1 MRTHH
6 DPVFRRR
13 RVAVLAAVAAGLAFL
28 AIGAALIG
36 AAAASPGLVGGIGAG
51 GLDTP
56 ITADPP
62 AAGAEG
68 DSGASGDGVVDVE
81 DGYIPEGEWISLHDD
96 VPAITKLDAAL
107 LDATRAAAAD
117 AAADGIEFR
126 VTSGWRSAEYQQ
138 QLLDDAVLEYG
149 SLEEARRFVSTP
161 EGSNHVTGRAIDIGP
176 TDADSWLSQ
185 HGSDYGLCQTY
196 ANEMWHFELSTEPGG
211 ECPQMLPDAS

>member
-6 DPVFRRR
+6 DSVIRRR
-13 RVAVLAAVAAGLAFL
+13 RIAVLTGLAAVFASV
-28 AIGAALIG
+28 AIGAALLG
-36 AAAASPGLVGGIGAG
+36 AAAATRGGV
-51 GLDTP
+51 
-56 ITADPP
+56 P
-62 AAGAEG
+62 ATGAEG
-68 DSGASGDGVVDVE
+68 LMAPDSSAGNGEIDIA
-81 DGYIPEGEWISLHDD
+81 DGYIPEGEWISLDDD
-96 VPAITKLDAAL
+96 VPAITGLDQAL

-149 SLEEARRFVSTP
+149 SLDEARRFVSTP

-185 HGSDYGLCQTY
+185 HGSDYGLCQVY
-196 ANEMWHFELSTEPGG
+196 ANEMWHFELTIEPGD